1 MNTLMM
7 VLVYM
12 WEHPTVIFTLVAL
25 ILIGIAALLTFIH
38 NAKKVDAVAAKP
50 LTLTA
55 EQAKQVTM
63 QRRFHP
69 IRFVFIIPATFA
81 TDDSINEWATTIAP
95 RLGTGFQPVE
105 VTIISQKLWLPA
117 RYRVTFA
124 KLEAL
129 R

>member
-12 WEHPTVIFTLVAL
+12 REHPAAAL
-25 ILIGIAALLTFIH
+25 LLAVFIGIGIAALMSFTR
-38 NAKKVDAVAAKP
+38 NAKKVDAVTAKP
-50 LTLTA
+50 LALTI
-55 EQAKQVTM
+55 EQARQVTM
-63 QRRFHP
+63 QHRFHP
-69 IRFVFIIPATFA
+69 TRFVFIIPATFA
-81 TDDSINEWATTIAP
+81 TDDTINEWATTIAP

-105 VTIISQKLWLPA
+105 VTIIPQKLWIPA

-124 KLEAL
+124 RLEAL

>member
-1 MNTLMM
+1 MNTPMM

-12 WEHPTVIFTLVAL
+12 WEHPAVILTLVAL
-25 ILIGIAALLTFIH
+25 ISIGVAALLSFTH

-50 LTLTA
+50 LALTI
-55 EQAKQVTM
+55 EQARQVTM
-63 QRRFHP
+63 QRRPHP
-69 IRFVFIIPATFA
+69 TRFVFIIPATFA
-81 TDDSINEWATTIAP
+81 TDDTINEWATTIAP

-105 VTIISQKLWLPA
+105 VTIIPQKLWIPA

>member
-1 MNTLMM
+1 MNTPMM

-12 WEHPTVIFTLVAL
+12 WEHPAVILTLVAL
-25 ILIGIAALLTFIH
+25 ISIGVAALLSFTH

-50 LTLTA
+50 LALTI
-55 EQAKQVTM
+55 EQARQVTM
-63 QRRFHP
+63 QRRSHP
-69 IRFVFIIPATFA
+69 TRFVFIIPATFA
-81 TDDSINEWATTIAP
+81 TDDTINEWATTIAP

-105 VTIISQKLWLPA
+105 VTIIPQKLWIPA

>member
-1 MNTLMM
+1 MDTFMTILDY
-7 VLVYM
+7 VRQYPATIL
-12 WEHPTVIFTLVAL
+12 ILAAL
-25 ILIGIAALLTFIH
+25 IGTGIAALIAFIH
-38 NAKKVDAVAAKP
+38 NNKKIDAVTAKP
-50 LTLTA
+50 LSLTA

-63 QRRFHP
+63 QHRFHP
-69 IRFVFIIPATFA
+69 SRLSFIIPAALA
-81 TDDSINEWATTIAP
+81 TDDTINEWATAIAP

-105 VTIISQKLWLPA
+105 VTIIPQKLWIPA